1 MSALTNIDSPSG
13 NSLFAFSEKN
23 QMIITSNGRY
33 IVLISTK
40 NVPLFAGGT
49 HQENITT
56 GIFSQEGNLII
67 TADIAGNVVFSNLNF
82 KIGSE
87 E

>member
-49 HQENITT
+49 H
-56 GIFSQEGNLII
+56 
-67 TADIAGNVVFSNLNF
+67 
-82 KIGSE
+82 
-87 E
+87 